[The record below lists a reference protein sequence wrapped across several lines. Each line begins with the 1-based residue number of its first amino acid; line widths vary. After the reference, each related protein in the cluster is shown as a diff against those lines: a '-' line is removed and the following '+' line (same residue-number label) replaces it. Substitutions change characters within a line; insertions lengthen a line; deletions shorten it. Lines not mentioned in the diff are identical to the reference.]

1 MNKWICLSLLGAGLL
16 SGGCAGYKLGPTTG
30 FPAGAKSVRVNF
42 FENKTLEP
50 RLVVAVNRAMKKQ
63 LQQDGSF
70 ALKTSGSADFVL
82 NGEITDFRRNGISY
96 VPGDTLTVQDYSLS
110 LTAKVTVTE
119 RATGGVVLEKS
130 LTGSTVVR
138 VGNDF
143 TAGQRQAVPLIASEL
158 ARSVTDML
166 TIGEWPGEAA
176 PEANN
181 AAPAP

>member
-1 MNKWICLSLLGAGLL
+1 M
-16 SGGCAGYKLGPTTG
+16 
-30 FPAGAKSVRVNF
+30 
-42 FENKTLEP
+42 
-50 RLVVAVNRAMKKQ
+50 
-63 LQQDGSF
+63 
-70 ALKTSGSADFVL
+70 
-82 NGEITDFRRNGISY
+82 
-96 VPGDTLTVQDYSLS
+96 PGDTLTVQDYSLS

-143 TAGQRQAVPLIASEL
+143 TAGQRQAVPLIANEL
-158 ARSVTDML
+158 ARSVTDMM